1 MELKE
6 YQSGAIQ
13 AFSSWLEALEKSRK
27 QSDAVSELAQQT
39 GMNLPPEMLNY
50 PRNAWAEWVKTQDRE
65 TALPYV
71 DRRDAAGR
79 PIPHVC
85 FKVPT
90 GGGKTLLAAAALR
103 ALGQKSGLVLWM
115 VPTNAIYAQTKAAL
129 WNREHPYRHMLEEA
143 SGGQVKVL
151 EKDNPFTAADLEH
164 YLCIMLMSTQ
174 AANRIKEPDFLK
186 IFQNSGRYPTFFP
199 HSDAPLG
206 EGWLLEQH
214 PDLDRDSE
222 DSVNSPVKRSLV
234 NIFKMHR
241 PVIVLDE
248 AHKSY
253 GIKSRIKEE
262 AVQSSVNRLNPR
274 MVIELTA
281 TPNHNY
287 SNLLVNITG
296 TALHVEEMIK
306 QPIRVEAVRNTEWQ
320 STLGKAHAQ
329 LELLENEAK
338 SLQYNSGRYIRPIAV
353 VRVEN
358 TGKAQL
364 NQDSVHSEDVRKH
377 LIDTLNVPA
386 DWVAVQSA
394 EVKELTGVNLH
405 DPSCQV
411 RWIIT
416 RDALREGWD
425 CPFAYLLV
433 MLDKTYAKTAI
444 TQLVGRI
451 MRQPHASSTGREA
464 LDQCYVYCQNTEV
477 EAAVQYVKEALE
489 SEGMGDL
496 QDQIRCDQAVDLKAV
511 TIRRREAFRELE
523 IFLPKVLHRSGG
535 DGWDELDYQRHLL
548 PEIDYP
554 GITAPDPQVG
564 APDGP
569 QQAGA
574 AVFVE
579 GESLATRFFDPQ
591 QLEIDTAFKV
601 SWYAR
606 RISDILPNPWQ
617 AARIA
622 QEMVQRLRD
631 GGKDNEYIYSQ
642 RNALDDQ
649 LRRHVIRE
657 IDQQAQKIFHAK
669 LAAGEIRFDL
679 ELSDH
684 NHRLTKSYEIL
695 VADSDREL
703 QRFGESVQFS
713 LFDKVYE
720 RNYNDLEKRF
730 AFYLDEQKALDWWH
744 RVAVRQRGDY
754 YIRGWRRDRI
764 YPDFIAMA
772 SATEGSPS
780 ILVFETKGDQF
791 KGNDDT
797 LYKGRVFAALEQA
810 FNAGKMVVKDGPAKG
825 IFRLVFDQVGFPD
838 VQKALSKLNGV
849 YSVKA

>member
-6 YQSGAIQ
+6 YQEGALR
-13 AFSSWLEALEKSRK
+13 AFSGWLEELEKARQ
-27 QSDAVSELAQQT
+27 QSDTVAAVAKQT
-39 GMNLPPEMLNY
+39 GMNLPPELLHY
-50 PRNAWAEWVKTQDRE
+50 PRIAWTEWVKTQEADK
-65 TALPYV
+65 ALTYV
-71 DRRDAAGR
+71 DRRDAAEQ

-90 GGGKTLLAAAALR
+90 GGGKTLLAAAALK
-103 ALGQKSGLVLWM
+103 ALGRKNGLVLWM

-129 WNREHPYRHMLEEA
+129 WNREHPYRRMLNLA
-143 SGGQVKVL
+143 SGDRIKVL
-151 EKDNPFTAADLEH
+151 EKNDLITAADLEH

-174 AANRIKEPDFLK
+174 AASRVKETDFLK
-186 IFQNSGRYPTFFP
+186 IFRNSGQYPTFFP
-199 HSDAPLG
+199 HSDDPLG
-206 EGWLLEQH
+206 DEKLLDQF
-214 PDLDRDSE
+214 PDLDRDSA
-222 DSVNSPVKRSLV
+222 NGPVKRSLV

-253 GIKSRIKEE
+253 GSKSKLKEK
-262 AVQSSVNRLNPR
+262 AVQSSVNRLNPG

-296 TALHVEEMIK
+296 TALHNEEMIK
-306 QPIRVEAVRNTEWQ
+306 QPIRVESLTENDWQ
-320 STLGKAHAQ
+320 NTLGKAHDQ
-329 LELLENEAK
+329 LELLENDAK
-338 SLQYNSGRYIRPIAV
+338 TLHYNSGRYIRPIAV

-377 LIDTLNVPA
+377 LIEVLGVPA
-386 DWVAVQSA
+386 DWVAIQSS
-394 EVKELTGVNLH
+394 EVKQLTGVDLL
-405 DPSCQV
+405 DPSCPV

-416 RDALREGWD
+416 KDALREGWD

-433 MLDKTYAKTAI
+433 MLDKTKARTAI

-451 MRQPHASSTGREA
+451 MRQPHASRTGREV
-464 LDQCYVYCQNTEV
+464 LDQCYVYCQDTV
-477 EAAVQYVKEALE
+477 VSTAVQYVKEALV

-496 QDQIRCDQAVDLKAV
+496 QDQVRSDQIANFKTV
-511 TIRRREAFRELE
+511 TVRRREAFRDLE
-523 IFLPKVLHRSGG
+523 IFLPKVLHRNS
-535 DGWDELDYQRHLL
+535 DNSWDELDYHRHIL
-548 PEIDYP
+548 PEIDYAE
-554 GITAPDPQVG
+554 ITAPETQIG
-564 APDGP
+564 APEGP

-579 GESLATRFFDPQ
+579 GESLRTQFFNPQ
-591 QLEIDTAFKV
+591 QLQIDTSFRV

-631 GGKDNEYIYSQ
+631 CGKDDGYIYNQ
-642 RNALDDQ
+642 RNVLDDQ
-649 LRRHVIRE
+649 LRRHVIQE
-657 IDQQAQKIFHAK
+657 VDKQAQRTFLAK
-669 LAAGEIRFDL
+669 LGEGKIRFDL
-679 ELSDH
+679 ELTDH
-684 NHRLTKSYEIL
+684 NHQLTKCYEVL

-703 QRFGESVQFS
+703 QRYGESVQLS

-730 AFYLDEQKALDWWH
+730 AFYLEEQKVLDWWH
-744 RVAVRQRGDY
+744 RVAVRQQSGY
-754 YIRGWRRDRI
+754 YIRGWRRERI

-772 SATEGSPS
+772 GTTDGKPS
-780 ILVFETKGDQF
+780 VLIFDTKGDQLE
-791 KGNDDT
+791 GHEDT
-797 LYKGRVFAALEQA
+797 NYKKRVFATLEQA
-810 FNAGKMVVKDGPAKG
+810 FNAGRMVVKNGPAKG

-838 VQKALSKLNGV
+838 AQEALNRLDGLYKART
-849 YSVKA
+849 